1 MTHAKQAF
9 LVYACGFFANA
20 GNYRGS
26 GDTKIVPNLDVDKF
40 ELIIKS
46 SEANKSPELSDLW
59 SKCKKL
65 IYQLTERTRNLGFGN
80 EGVTTYLSENF
91 TQQDSDRVKEW
102 MKLKQIYGVNCRTFK
117 TDVDG
122 HITYDIKFASV
133 ENGKKDG
140 VTMPPEE
147 YKGNTF
153 IATRGDFSSFLAI
166 INSKLASAKEFAAN
180 ENQEQMLKN
189 YIESFAEG
197 DLNAHKDASR

>member
-1 MTHAKQAF
+1 M
-9 LVYACGFFANA
+9 LVA
-20 GNYRGS
+20 S
-26 GDTKIVPNLDVDKF
+26 K
-40 ELIIKS
+40 KS
-46 SEANKSPELSDLW
+46 LAQP
-59 SKCKKL
+59 
-65 IYQLTERTRNLGFGN
+65 IQ
-80 EGVTTYLSENF
+80 
-91 TQQDSDRVKEW
+91 
-102 MKLKQIYGVNCRTFK
+102 
-117 TDVDG
+117 
-122 HITYDIKFASV
+122 FASV
-133 ENGKKDG
+133 GNGKKDG